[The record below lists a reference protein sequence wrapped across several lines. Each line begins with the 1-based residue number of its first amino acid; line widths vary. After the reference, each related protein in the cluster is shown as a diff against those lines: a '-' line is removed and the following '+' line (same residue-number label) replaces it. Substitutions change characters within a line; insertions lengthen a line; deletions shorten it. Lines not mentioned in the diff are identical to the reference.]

1 MPKAAETTTTP
12 KIEKERSEFRRLL
25 LQNANYFGNLEKS
38 DLKAVKKI
46 VANTGYEQLNCVG
59 YNPDKQFLEATIS
72 IKQPFGY
79 GGDLCHA
86 GTTEYVRFFIDYGSG
101 WVDAGVAG
109 AVVHDIPT
117 SEDCSKHLTKPLT
130 YVASLKLSPKI
141 ARCCNHPVLPK
152 VHAILSWNLVPPAG
166 PANVGWLPPWGNT
179 LDCHVQI
186 KPRPWSLFC
195 ILEDLSVNLNQ
206 KLKVPPLFEQVQD
219 NPIPIPDPPPLTVSE
234 LAQMYTGKEAQ
245 AKKIEV
251 ESHRFGTS
259 DLHMALTS
267 GAFSEQLV
275 AQKAEIWKAAGLD
288 LSAVIGALQETS
300 ANTTYEQLE
309 CLGIDDTAPER
320 LVATFR
326 IKRPNGY
333 SGNLCQAGSK
343 EYIAF
348 WADWDNTCKW
358 SYVGTVTV
366 NVHDIASIPKEGLC
380 YSAILPVDLTYHRR
394 PCGEP
399 KIARIRAVLSWA
411 VPPSTTNP
419 NALDYWGNR
428 LDTHVQINPGEVITG
443 LPPAKIR
450 NLGGIPLEDIDTVS
464 TGMTLPAAVFAHY
477 PGYSADAWGLNRAC
491 PFGGQ
496 IVIEGNYY
504 LPYYYRVK
512 VHKAT
517 DPPNSYTVLG
527 DSFLVERWDT
537 GFDLQTSSGGF
548 FKFLG
553 PATHFDRT
561 LALWNTSGDDV
572 WEVQLDLASAPTAA
586 AIFASSPW
594 YHVQLDNTAPQGPP
608 ASPLTM
614 DIHITSGGGDCKDI
628 GQGDLIIGNFIANDL
643 HFGGWSLSTEPNT
656 LTTPSNQPVA
666 TAPPPSPPPA
676 PLPGTSAAPA
686 PSGHS
691 WSLNTAAPIA
701 MKPCG
706 YVVRL
711 DVSDRTI
718 VNSVPGQH
726 NGNHIEVGFCLRAK

>member
-12 KIEKERSEFRRLL
+12 KMEKERSEFRQLL
-25 LQNANYFGNLEKS
+25 LQNANYFGHLEKS
-38 DLKAVKKI
+38 TLKAVKKI
-46 VANTGYEQLNCVG
+46 VANTSYEQLNCVG

-79 GGDLCHA
+79 GGDLCHT

-101 WVDAGVAG
+101 WVDAGLAG

-117 SEDCSKHLTKPLT
+117 GHDCAKQLTKPLT
-130 YVASLKLSPKI
+130 YVASLKLSPHI
-141 ARCCNHPVLPK
+141 MRCCNHPVLPK

-166 PANVGWLPPWGNT
+166 AANAGWLPPWGNT

-195 ILEDLSVNLNQ
+195 ILEEVSVSLNQ
-206 KLKVPPLFEQVQD
+206 KLKVPPLFEQVQY
-219 NPIPIPDPPPLTVSE
+219 NPIPIPDPPPLSVSE
-234 LAQMYTGKEAQ
+234 LALMYTGKEAKAQ
-245 AKKIEV
+245 KIEV
-251 ESHRFGTS
+251 EGHRFGTS
-259 DLHMALTS
+259 DLHTALTS
-267 GAFSEQLV
+267 GAFSEALV
-275 AQKAEIWKAAGLD
+275 VEKAETWKAAGLD
-288 LSAVIGALQETS
+288 LSAVIGALQETNG
-300 ANTTYEQLE
+300 NTTYEQLE
-309 CLGIDDTAPER
+309 CLGIDDSAPER

-326 IKRPNGY
+326 IKRPYGY

-343 EYIAF
+343 EYVAF

-358 SYVGTVTV
+358 SYMGTVAV

-399 KIARIRAVLSWA
+399 KIARVRAVLSWA

-419 NALDYWGNR
+419 DALDYWGNR
-428 LDTHVQINPGEVITG
+428 LDTHVQINPGDVITG

-450 NLGGIPLEDIDTVS
+450 NLGGIPVEDIDTVS
-464 TGMTLPAAVFAHY
+464 NGMTLSAAVFGHY

-496 IVIEGNYY
+496 VVIEGNYY

-517 DPPNSYTVLG
+517 DPPSSYTVLG

-548 FKFLG
+548 FKFLD

-561 LALWNTSGDDV
+561 LALWNTSGDDL
-572 WEVQLDLASAPTAA
+572 WEVQLDLSTAPTAA
-586 AIFASSPW
+586 SIFVSSPW
-594 YHVQLDNTAPQGPP
+594 YRLQLDNTAPQGPP

-628 GQGDLIIGNFIANDL
+628 AQGDTIIGDFIADDL

-656 LTTPSNQPVA
+656 LTTPSNQPTV
-666 TAPPPSPPPA
+666 TGLVSTSP
-676 PLPGTSAAPA
+676 APA
-686 PSGHS
+686 PAGHS
-691 WSLNTAAPIA
+691 WSLNTATPIS

-711 DVSDRTI
+711 DVVDRTI

-726 NGNHIEVGFCLRAK
+726 NGNHIEVGFCLREK